1 MIVGRMAKHS
11 QALLALLIVL
21 VVSSLVLGM
30 NALPASE
37 SALTDTSGAEADPSP
52 SVTCIPLGLCGY
64 ITAPVVVDKLSEGSD
79 NLTFV
84 GTSNGLYV
92 VAPGGKLRHFLYTPS
107 YGVQYVALINDTN
120 GDGVREVVVALND
133 TQVPALRCYAG
144 ATWEKLWQFAPTARV
159 WDRLW
164 VERQFSITDLE
175 VMSTGSV
182 QSVVITSGRCVF
194 SVNAEDGTER
204 WRFSASSALGK
215 MTTVADLNGDDTDEV
230 FVGSDDGHLYLL
242 NGNTGEVRWRTEL
255 PRRSV
260 QGEAVEAAAND
271 ILTLDREAGSVA
283 VVSRDGLARLFD
295 LRNRKA
301 EWAVAVSDKGLD
313 GWRITLVPDITSDGL
328 PEMLVTYASSYN
340 SGASNEEGVVLFDS
354 DGNKLW
360 DKNLYVWHNTG
371 AELGSF
377 GGKPVILEPK
387 EQELRL
393 IDLKDGE
400 TVVKTIPITALDG
413 QAPMVRQVGETNFL
427 LTSSGSDL
435 SVVSASGEAL
445 WNYPRITSVKAEGG
459 SFVGDTAEDTLFQ
472 CEWKSNTGY
481 YYTSAPNDK
490 NAVTLVTPGATGG
503 TQVQEPEARLLMMMD
518 GATREIAWSYQVP
531 FSELKSI
538 GGLKG
543 IQVTPDLVG
552 NDGIKDVVGY
562 REDTVFIFSGKDGAL
577 SSFSVGQP
585 VTSLNVLRNGASGSA
600 IAVGTTGGL
609 MIFDSAGNE
618 LWTTT
623 SAEWVEDED
632 GTFMV
637 LDDVNS
643 DNVSD
648 LAVLSAAKIVVL
660 KSMDSA
666 SNYQLHQ
673 TFDVEAGYSI
683 VYAEVVPDGSKDG
696 VRDLACIQ
704 TAVANQQPGQ
714 YSPPGCPLLLE
725 RSPVDGKEL
734 VRVVLPGSRPTIDI
748 ACGDFNGDGYADT
761 LLCEDPSD
769 SCGGVP
775 PKEWSPDSGLELQ
788 VLSGKDG
795 AKLWTHVL
803 KSRSYGW
810 SGWGTKPPATII
822 GDVNGDEKD
831 DLAWTVDDGGVKY
844 SGYYCQQRRLEIYD
858 VAHDATLKDLP
869 ATPMLTTDLYRFGT
883 SSEQTML
890 QGDAD
895 GDGHPEIIMSA
906 NEPSLPLCLDSDS
919 NGSSGEY
926 KPSLAVMDIDTGQ
939 RLASFMGL
947 GPTGISLFETHQPG
961 ILGVAAAGGAYFLDM
976 NTHLKV
982 TSPES
987 GSKTNPSVA
996 VKLEGTSDG
1005 EFVQVFVDGVRNRT
1019 SNDTQIELYLA
1030 HGEHDIVVSSI
1041 DEYGRMSYSPADL
1054 GAPVTIKVTPSGWR
1068 PLLLVLA
1075 LFVLL
1080 AIILLLFYARLH
1092 RMWRSRRRTAK

>member
-11 QALLALLIVL
+11 HALLALLIIL

-30 NALPASE
+30 NVLPASE
-37 SALTDTSGAEADPSP
+37 SAPPDAPAAEADSSP
-52 SVTCIPLGLCGY
+52 SVTCIPLGLSGY
-64 ITAPVVVDKLSEGSD
+64 ITAPVVVDRLSEGSD
-79 NLTFV
+79 NLTFL

-92 VAPGGKLRHFLYTPS
+92 VDPGGKLQHFLYTPS

-133 TQVPALRCYAG
+133 TQVPALRCYDG
-144 ATWEKLWQFAPTARV
+144 ATWEKLWQFAPMARV

-175 VMSTGSV
+175 VISTGSS

-194 SVNAEDGTER
+194 SINAEDGTER

-215 MTTVADLNGDDTDEV
+215 MATVADLNGDDTDEV

-242 NGNTGEVRWRTEL
+242 NGKTGEARWQTEL
-255 PRRSV
+255 PSKSA
-260 QGEAVEAAAND
+260 QGEAIEAAAND
-271 ILTLDREAGSVA
+271 ILTLDREGGRVA
-283 VVSRDGLARLFD
+283 VVSRDGLARVFD
-295 LRNRKA
+295 LRKRKA
-301 EWAVAVSDKGLD
+301 EWAVAVSDKGLE

-360 DKNLYVWHNTG
+360 DKNLYVWHDTG

-387 EQELRL
+387 EQEIRL
-393 IDLKDGE
+393 IDLKNGE
-400 TVVKTIPITALDG
+400 TVVKTIPITTLDG
-413 QAPMVRQVGETNFL
+413 KAPMVRQVGETNFL

-435 SVVSASGEAL
+435 SVVSASGETIGNCP
-445 WNYPRITSVKAEGG
+445 WISSVKAEGG
-459 SFVGDTAEDTLFQ
+459 SFVGNTAEDTLFQ
-472 CEWKSNTGY
+472 CAWGNTGY
-481 YYTSAPNDK
+481 YYTSAPSDK
-490 NAVTLVTPGATGG
+490 NAVTLVTPGASGG

-518 GATREIAWSYQVP
+518 GATRAIAWSYQVP

-543 IQVTPDLVG
+543 IHVTPDLVG
-552 NDGIKDVVGY
+552 NDGIQDIIGY
-562 REDTVFIFSGKDGAL
+562 REDTVFIFSGKDGTP
-577 SSFSVGQP
+577 SGFSVAQP
-585 VTSLNVLRNGASGSA
+585 IASLDVIRNGASGNA
-600 IAVGTTGGL
+600 ITVGTTGGL
-609 MIFDSAGNE
+609 MIFDSTGTE

-623 SAEWVEDED
+623 SADWVGDESAS
-632 GTFMV
+632 FMV

-648 LAVLSAAKIVVL
+648 LAVLSDAKIVVL
-660 KSMDSA
+660 RSVDSA

-683 VYAEVVPDGSKDG
+683 VYAEVVPDGNKDG
-696 VRDLACIQ
+696 VRDLACIE
-704 TAVANQQPGQ
+704 TAVVNQQPGQ
-714 YSPPGCPLLLE
+714 NSPPGCPLLLE

-734 VRVVLPGSRPTIDI
+734 LRIVLPGSRPTIDI

-775 PKEWSPDSGLELQ
+775 PQGWSPDSGLELQ

-803 KSRSYGW
+803 KMRSYNW

-822 GDVNGDEKD
+822 GDVTGDGKD

-844 SGYYCQQRRLEIYD
+844 SGYYCLQRRLEIYD
-858 VAHDATLKDLP
+858 VAHDATLKDIP
-869 ATPMLTTDLYRFGT
+869 ATPMLTTDLYHYGT
-883 SSEQTML
+883 SSEQTLL
-890 QGDAD
+890 QAEVD

-906 NEPSLPLCLDSDS
+906 NEPSLPLYDS
-919 NGSSGEY
+919 NGSSSEY
-926 KPSLAVMDIDTGQ
+926 KSSLAVMDVDTGQ
-939 RLASFMGL
+939 RLASFMGF
-947 GPTGISLFETHQPG
+947 GPTAISLFKTHQPG
-961 ILGVAAAGGAYFLDM
+961 ILGMAQNGGAYFLDV
-976 NTHLKV
+976 NPHLQV
-982 TSPES
+982 TSPQS
-987 GSKTNPSVA
+987 GAKTGPSVSVA
-996 VKLEGTSDG
+996 WEGTSND
-1005 EFVQVFVDGVRNRT
+1005 EFAQVFVDGVRNRT
-1019 SNDTQIELYLA
+1019 CNDKQTDLYLA
-1030 HGEHDIVVSSI
+1030 HGQHDLVVSSI
-1041 DEYGRMSYSPADL
+1041 DDCGRMSYSPADL
-1054 GAPVTIKVTPSGWR
+1054 GAPVTIKVTPSPWK
-1068 PLLLVLA
+1068 PVWLVLS

-1080 AIILLLFYARLH
+1080 AVIVLLFYARLH
-1092 RMWRSRRRTAK
+1092 RMRRARRRVAK